1 MLAES
6 FTLTS
11 EVPVASIDTVTA
23 AIVVTVI
30 VEVVQGFVV
39 VSLKVAALLTVAGVL
54 LNVAYRITG
63 IKEPVM
69 VTSTE

>member
-1 MLAES
+1 M
-6 FTLTS
+6 TS
-11 EVPVASIDTVTA
+11 EVAVYSIDTVTA

-30 VEVVQGFVV
+30 LEVVQGFVV

-54 LNVAYRITG
+54 LNVAYSMTG
-63 IKEPVM
+63 ILDPAL

>member
-1 MLAES
+1 VLAES

-11 EVPVASIDTVTA
+11 EVAVASIDTVTA

-63 IKEPVM
+63 ILDPAL

>member
-1 MLAES
+1 
-6 FTLTS
+6 LTS
-11 EVPVASIDTVTA
+11 EVAVASIDTVTA

-30 VEVVQGFVV
+30 LEVVQGFVV

-63 IKEPVM
+63 IKDPAL

>member
-30 VEVVQGFVV
+30 VEVGQGFVV

-54 LNVAYRITG
+54 FDLLYQIVLCFI
-63 IKEPVM
+63 
-69 VTSTE
+69 